1 MAAQSPCA
9 PAPIVT
15 ISANHA
21 VTTSKVVAEYFH
33 KQHKNVLRDIE
44 NLLLELPA
52 DHRLNFEPMIIDIE
66 IGKGA
71 TRKFPAY
78 QITRDGFTL
87 LAMGF
92 TGKEALQWKVRFI
105 EAFNAMEREL
115 AKSKGAPSL
124 MDKRWL
130 ISFDH
135 TGKECVTPVP
145 TDACVMSIPQV
156 LKAITDPNGLMLSPE
171 VLIDFISAALQRLSQ
186 HMECHK
192 SVSDGAPV
200 LTAQARQAPVALSP
214 N

>member
-1 MAAQSPCA
+1 MAAQSSGA
-9 PAPIVT
+9 LAPIVT
-15 ISANHA
+15 ISANHV
-21 VTTSKVVAEYFH
+21 VTTSKMVAEYFH
-33 KQHKNVLRDIE
+33 KRHNDVLRNIK
-44 NLLLELPA
+44 NLLLDLPSGYE
-52 DHRLNFEPMIIDIE
+52 RNFAPIQIDVDLGMNRI
-66 IGKGA
+66 
-71 TRKFPAY
+71 RKDPAY
-78 QITRDGFTL
+78 EITRDGFTL

-135 TGKECVTPVP
+135 TGKECVTAVP

-192 SVSDGAPV
+192 NVGEGAPV
-200 LTAQARQAPVALSP
+200 LTAQARQGTNLIRV
-214 N
+214 